1 MAKEKFEMSQKLDLV
16 GVVDRTADDRLVFI
30 VDGEEYDAIEI
41 LDRIVGYS
49 IKIVADLPVEV

>member
-1 MAKEKFEMSQKLDLV
+1 MAKEKLEMSQKLDLV
-16 GVVDRTADDRLVFI
+16 GVVDKTADDRLVFI
-30 VDGEEYDAIEI
+30 VDGDEHDAMDI